1 MSTEL
6 DIEDSD
12 LNDWQVFMA
21 GKPVAEP
28 IAASLPASRA
38 MTLSI
43 DFDRTFAAD
52 PKLWGEFARKAVA
65 DGNTVVMVSRRPDTP
80 ENQQEVGETLGDY
93 REAFAQVLLVGD
105 RLKDEAAREAGVEV
119 DVWVD
124 DSPQFVRSEPLAEKP
139 KRGRRKKQ

>member
-52 PKLWGEFARKAVA
+52 PKLWG
-65 DGNTVVMVSRRPDTP
+65 
-80 ENQQEVGETLGDY
+80 
-93 REAFAQVLLVGD
+93 
-105 RLKDEAAREAGVEV
+105 
-119 DVWVD
+119 
-124 DSPQFVRSEPLAEKP
+124 
-139 KRGRRKKQ
+139 